1 MDWLFASTD
10 FPLAVTMVKL
20 ALAFWSRLQWW
31 KLRRLALLGLLDC
44 GRIFLGEFVRFDLGI
59 DGYYQGVCP
68 VAGTCFVHYSREVF
82 FLGYLRGFF
91 GRFRCSKLAGFLGFL
106 SSNDRAQG
114 CPLRAA
120 QGIVAVLGPMHGVL
134 EGWLLGRLVGQ

>member
-1 MDWLFASTD
+1 MDWLFAATD
-10 FPLAVTMVKL
+10 FPFSVTMVKL
-20 ALAFWSRLQWW
+20 AVAFWSRLQWW

-82 FLGYLRGFF
+82 FFGYLRGFF
-91 GRFRCSKLAGFLGFL
+91 WLTCDRLLGFL
-106 SSNDRAQG
+106 PSNDRAQG
-114 CPLRAA
+114 CPLGAA
-120 QGIVAVLGPMHGVL
+120 
-134 EGWLLGRLVGQ
+134 